1 MTKTSELRLTGLLAF
16 VAAIAAPAAFAQDTT
31 TTTDQAQAAQSQP
44 ATPATPAIP
53 ATPAEP
59 ANKTWADL
67 DVNKD
72 GNLDKT
78 EAAPIPTL
86 QAVFDKADTDAN
98 GLLTGEE
105 YKTYLAMNGDG
116 KARPKK

>member
-1 MTKTSELRLTGLLAF
+1 MNKTSTFRLTGLLALAT
-16 VAAIAAPAAFAQDTT
+16 VIAAPAAFAQDATT

-44 ATPATPAIP
+44 ATPATPA
-53 ATPAEP
+53 EP
-59 ANKTWADL
+59 GKKTWADL

-86 QAVFDKADTDAN
+86 QAVFDSADTNADGA
-98 GLLTGEE
+98 LTGEE

-116 KARPKK
+116 KAKPKK

>member
-1 MTKTSELRLTGLLAF
+1 MNKTSTFRLTGLLALAT
-16 VAAIAAPAAFAQDTT
+16 VIAAPAAFAQDATT

-44 ATPATPAIP
+44 ATPATPA
-53 ATPAEP
+53 EP
-59 ANKTWADL
+59 GKKTWADL

-86 QAVFDKADTDAN
+86 QAVFDTADTNADGA
-98 GLLTGEE
+98 LTGEE

-116 KARPKK
+116 KAKPKK

>member
-1 MTKTSELRLTGLLAF
+1 MNKTSTFRLTGLLAL
-16 VAAIAAPAAFAQDTT
+16 AAVIAAPAAFAQDST

-44 ATPATPAIP
+44 ATPATPA
-53 ATPAEP
+53 EP
-59 ANKTWADL
+59 GKKTWADL

-86 QAVFDKADTDAN
+86 QAVFDTADTNADGA
-98 GLLTGEE
+98 LTGEE

-116 KARPKK
+116 KAKPKK

>member
-1 MTKTSELRLTGLLAF
+1 MNKTSTFRLAGLLAL
-16 VAAIAAPAAFAQDTT
+16 AAVIAAPAAFAQDSTT

-44 ATPATPAIP
+44 ATPATP
-53 ATPAEP
+53 TEP
-59 ANKTWADL
+59 GKKTWADL

-86 QAVFDKADTDAN
+86 QAVFDTADTNADGA
-98 GLLTGEE
+98 LTGEE

-116 KARPKK
+116 KAKPKK

>member
-1 MTKTSELRLTGLLAF
+1 MNKTSTFRLTGLLAL
-16 VAAIAAPAAFAQDTT
+16 ATAIAAPAAFAQDSTT

-44 ATPATPAIP
+44 ATPATQ
-53 ATPAEP
+53 AEP
-59 ANKTWADL
+59 GKKTWADL

-86 QAVFDKADTDAN
+86 QAVFDTADTNADGA
-98 GLLTGEE
+98 LTGEE
-105 YKTYLAMNGDG
+105 YKTYLATNGDG
-116 KARPKK
+116 KAKPKK

>member
-1 MTKTSELRLTGLLAF
+1 MNKTSQLRLTGLLAF
-16 VAAIAAPAAFAQDTT
+16 AAAIAAPAAFAQDT

-44 ATPATPAIP
+44 ATPATPA
-53 ATPAEP
+53 TPAEP
-59 ANKTWADL
+59 GKKTWADL

-78 EAAPIPTL
+78 EAASIPTL
-86 QAVFDKADTDAN
+86 EAVFDTADSNADGT
-98 GLLTGEE
+98 LTGEE

-116 KARPKK
+116 KAKPKK

>member
-1 MTKTSELRLTGLLAF
+1 MNKTSTFRLTGLLALAT
-16 VAAIAAPAAFAQDTT
+16 VIAAPAAFAQDTT
-31 TTTDQAQAAQSQP
+31 TTATDQAQAAQSQP
-44 ATPATPAIP
+44 ATPATQ
-53 ATPAEP
+53 AEP
-59 ANKTWADL
+59 GKKTWADL

-86 QAVFDKADTDAN
+86 QAVFDTADTNADGA
-98 GLLTGEE
+98 LTGEE

-116 KARPKK
+116 KAKPKK

>member
-1 MTKTSELRLTGLLAF
+1 MNKTSNFRLAGLLAL
-16 VAAIAAPAAFAQDTT
+16 ATAIAAPAAFAQDSTT

-44 ATPATPAIP
+44 ATPATP
-53 ATPAEP
+53 TEP
-59 ANKTWADL
+59 GKKTWADL

-72 GNLDKT
+72 GNLDKI

-86 QAVFDKADTDAN
+86 QAVFDTADTNADGA
-98 GLLTGEE
+98 LTGEE

-116 KARPKK
+116 KAKPKK

>member
-1 MTKTSELRLTGLLAF
+1 MNKTSNFRLTGLLAL
-16 VAAIAAPAAFAQDTT
+16 ATAIAAPAAFAQDST

-44 ATPATPAIP
+44 ATPAP

-59 ANKTWADL
+59 GKKTWADL

-78 EAAPIPTL
+78 EAAPIPSL
-86 QAVFDKADTDAN
+86 EAVFDIADTNAD
-98 GLLTGEE
+98 GQLTGEE
-105 YKTYLAMNGDG
+105 YKNYLAMNGDG
-116 KARPKK
+116 KAKPKK

>member
-31 TTTDQAQAAQSQP
+31 TTTDQAQAAQSQ
-44 ATPATPAIP
+44 PATPAIP

>member
-1 MTKTSELRLTGLLAF
+1 MNKTSQIRLTGLLAF
-16 VAAIAAPAAFAQDTT
+16 AAAIAAPAAFAQDAATP
-31 TTTDQAQAAQSQP
+31 TTDQAQAAQAQP
-44 ATPATPAIP
+44 ATPATA

-59 ANKTWADL
+59 GKKTWADL

-86 QAVFDKADTDAN
+86 EAVFETADTNADGA
-98 GLLTGEE
+98 LTGEE

-116 KARPKK
+116 KAKPKK

>member
-44 ATPATPAIP
+44 ATPAIP

-59 ANKTWADL
+59 AKKTWADL

>member
-1 MTKTSELRLTGLLAF
+1 MNKTSNFRLTGLLAF
-16 VAAIAAPAAFAQDTT
+16 VAAIAVPAAFAQDSN
-31 TTTDQAQAAQSQP
+31 TTTDQAQPAQAQP
-44 ATPATPAIP
+44 ATPATPA
-53 ATPAEP
+53 TPAEP
-59 ANKTWADL
+59 GKKTWADL

-86 QAVFDKADTDAN
+86 QAVFDTADSNADGA
-98 GLLTGEE
+98 LTGEE

-116 KARPKK
+116 KAKPKK

>member
-1 MTKTSELRLTGLLAF
+1 MNKTSQFRLTGLLAL
-16 VAAIAAPAAFAQDTT
+16 ATAIAAPAAFAQDSTPP
-31 TTTDQAQAAQSQP
+31 TDQAQAAQSQP
-44 ATPATPAIP
+44 ATLATP

-59 ANKTWADL
+59 GKKTWADL

-86 QAVFDKADTDAN
+86 QAVFDTADTNADGA
-98 GLLTGEE
+98 LTGEE
-105 YKTYLAMNGDG
+105 YKNYLAMNGDG
-116 KARPKK
+116 KVKPKK

>member
-1 MTKTSELRLTGLLAF
+1 MNKTSTFRLTGLLAL
-16 VAAIAAPAAFAQDTT
+16 ATAIAAPAAFAQDSTT
-31 TTTDQAQAAQSQP
+31 TATDQAQAAQSQP
-44 ATPATPAIP
+44 ATPATPA
-53 ATPAEP
+53 EP
-59 ANKTWADL
+59 GKKTWADL

-86 QAVFDKADTDAN
+86 QAVFDSADTNADGA
-98 GLLTGEE
+98 LTGEE

-116 KARPKK
+116 KAKPKK

>member
-1 MTKTSELRLTGLLAF
+1 MTKTSELRLTGLLAL
-16 VAAIAAPAAFAQDTT
+16 VAAIAAPAAFAQDTPP
-31 TTTDQAQAAQSQP
+31 TTDQAQAAQSQP
-44 ATPATPAIP
+44 ATPATPA
-53 ATPAEP
+53 TPAEP
-59 ANKTWADL
+59 GKKTWADL

-86 QAVFDKADTDAN
+86 EAVFDTADTNADGA
-98 GLLTGEE
+98 LTGEE
-105 YKTYLAMNGDG
+105 YKKYLAMNGDG

>member
-1 MTKTSELRLTGLLAF
+1 MNKTSTFRLTGLLAL
-16 VAAIAAPAAFAQDTT
+16 ATAIAAPAAFAQDSTT

-44 ATPATPAIP
+44 ATPATPA
-53 ATPAEP
+53 EP
-59 ANKTWADL
+59 GKKTWADL

-86 QAVFDKADTDAN
+86 QAVFDTADTNADGA
-98 GLLTGEE
+98 LTGEE

-116 KARPKK
+116 KAKPKK

>member
-1 MTKTSELRLTGLLAF
+1 MNKTSQLRLTGLLAF
-16 VAAIAAPAAFAQDTT
+16 AAAIAAPAAFAQDSTT

-44 ATPATPAIP
+44 ATPATPA
-53 ATPAEP
+53 EP
-59 ANKTWADL
+59 GKKTWADL

-72 GNLDKT
+72 GNLAKT

-86 QAVFDKADTDAN
+86 QAVFDTADTNADGA
-98 GLLTGEE
+98 LTGEE

-116 KARPKK
+116 KAKPKK

>member
-1 MTKTSELRLTGLLAF
+1 MNKTSTFRLTGLLAL
-16 VAAIAAPAAFAQDTT
+16 ATAIAAPAAFAQDSTT

-44 ATPATPAIP
+44 ATPATP
-53 ATPAEP
+53 TEP
-59 ANKTWADL
+59 GKKTWADL

-86 QAVFDKADTDAN
+86 QAVFDSADTNADGA
-98 GLLTGEE
+98 LTGEE

-116 KARPKK
+116 KAKPKK

>member
-1 MTKTSELRLTGLLAF
+1 MNKTSQLRLTGLLAF
-16 VAAIAAPAAFAQDTT
+16 AAAIAAPAAFAQDSTT

-44 ATPATPAIP
+44 ATPATPA
-53 ATPAEP
+53 EP
-59 ANKTWADL
+59 GKKTWADL

-86 QAVFDKADTDAN
+86 QAVFDTADTNADGA
-98 GLLTGEE
+98 LTGEE

-116 KARPKK
+116 KAKPKK

>member
-1 MTKTSELRLTGLLAF
+1 MNKTSTFRLTGLLAL
-16 VAAIAAPAAFAQDTT
+16 ATAIAAPAAFAQDSTT

-44 ATPATPAIP
+44 ATPA
-53 ATPAEP
+53 EP
-59 ANKTWADL
+59 GKKTWADL

-86 QAVFDKADTDAN
+86 QAVFDTADTNADGA
-98 GLLTGEE
+98 LTGEE

-116 KARPKK
+116 KAKPKK

>member
-1 MTKTSELRLTGLLAF
+1 MNNVSKFRLTGLLALA
-16 VAAIAAPAAFAQDTT
+16 AAIAVPAAFAQDSTT

-44 ATPATPAIP
+44 ATPATPA
-53 ATPAEP
+53 TPAEP
-59 ANKTWADL
+59 GKKTWADL

-86 QAVFDKADTDAN
+86 QAVFDTADSNADGA
-98 GLLTGEE
+98 LSGEE
-105 YKTYLAMNGDG
+105 YKTYLAMNGD
-116 KARPKK
+116 KAKPKK

>member
-1 MTKTSELRLTGLLAF
+1 MNKTSNFRLTGLLAL
-16 VAAIAAPAAFAQDTT
+16 ATAIAAPAAFAQDSTT

-44 ATPATPAIP
+44 ATPATPA
-53 ATPAEP
+53 EP
-59 ANKTWADL
+59 GKKTWADL

-86 QAVFDKADTDAN
+86 QAVFDTADTNADGA
-98 GLLTGEE
+98 LTGEE

-116 KARPKK
+116 KAKPKK

>member
-1 MTKTSELRLTGLLAF
+1 MNKTSTFRLTGLLAL
-16 VAAIAAPAAFAQDTT
+16 ATAIAAPAAFAQDSTT

-44 ATPATPAIP
+44 ATPATQ
-53 ATPAEP
+53 AEP
-59 ANKTWADL
+59 GKKTWADL

-86 QAVFDKADTDAN
+86 QAVFDSADTNADGA
-98 GLLTGEE
+98 LTGEE

-116 KARPKK
+116 KAKPKK